1 MLSPELFPISRKKMY
16 LFFAVL
22 DLVFGTFRYLMTPE
36 NGISYHLI
44 WYAISVVNFWII
56 WELIML
62 SGRLLEKK
70 FPIASNP
77 YKRVIIQTFFT
88 YVLLIVPALLIRR
101 DVSPVLLIIG
111 YMIYLIMAALLN
123 LIYFGTIYFFNW
135 KRDLVSLANMQR
147 EQAIV
152 NYDILRN
159 QLNPHF
165 LFNALT
171 SLNSLIF
178 ENQELASDFLQQLS
192 KVYRYTLQNK
202 DKEVVSVRTE
212 LDFVSNYIFLLKTR
226 FGDAIDF
233 RIDVDEKTRDR
244 QIVPVIT
251 QMLIENAVKHNIVSV
266 SRPLKVS
273 IFNNEN
279 FLFIEN
285 SLNRKEQVETS
296 NKQGLQ
302 NLMILY
308 KYLSENP
315 VEVIESEN
323 VFKVKIPLL

>member
-1 MLSPELFPISRKKMY
+1 MY
-16 LFFAVL
+16 MFFVVL
-22 DLVFGTFRYLMTPE
+22 DLIFGTFRYFMTPE
-36 NGISYHLI
+36 RGLTYHLI
-44 WYAISVVNFWII
+44 WYGISVVNFWII
-56 WELIML
+56 WELIL
-62 SGRLLEKK
+62 LCGRALEKK

-77 YKRVIIQTFFT
+77 YKRVIIQTLFT
-88 YVLLIVPALLIRR
+88 YALLVIPALLINGN
-101 DVSPVLLIIG
+101 VSTLLLILG

-135 KRDLVSLANMQR
+135 KRDLVSLSNMQR
-147 EQAIV
+147 EQAVV

-202 DKEVVSVRTE
+202 DKEIVSIRTE

-233 RIDVDEKTRDR
+233 NIDIDDKTRDKG
-244 QIVPVIT
+244 IVPVIT
-251 QMLIENAVKHNIVSV
+251 QMLIENAVKHNVVSV
-266 SRPLKVS
+266 SRPLQVS
-273 IFNNEN
+273 IFNDER

-285 SLNRKEQVETS
+285 NLNRKEQVETS

-302 NLMILY
+302 NLMTLY
-308 KYLSENP
+308 KYLSEDP

-323 VFKVKIPLL
+323 EFKVKIPLL